1 MRRKRNDQPEL
12 PAAESGAT
20 TATAERVDEIVENAT
35 PVDTTHHVNSAAVA
49 VDIASAS
56 QPSSDDP
63 VAQVSVPDRNGELMT
78 YQRYAELL
86 GEMYQRLNVKQS
98 EITKLKGNLKEAC
111 EQEKMLNS
119 QILDAIDAFNAKM
132 PLFDQSSEPAVTPDA
147 EAWRAVP
154 IREALAGLPASLYE
168 RLEEAEI
175 TTMGAYADYC
185 QKNASLVDSGEH
197 PLRKITGIGP
207 KKVEEIQAAEEAF
220 WKLWKERPMVPH
232 EDTANEDKYHFDA
245 GDEDRYGQYKY
256 DYTADGQ

>member
-1 MRRKRNDQPEL
+1 MKRRERDDQPEL
-12 PAAESGAT
+12 PANKAT
-20 TATAERVDEIVENAT
+20 ATATAELEASEVGAAT
-35 PVDTTHHVNSAAVA
+35 PETPANGDGTAKLNEGDVLSNARQAG
-49 VDIASAS
+49 
-56 QPSSDDP
+56 
-63 VAQVSVPDRNGELMT
+63 RNEEFFA
-78 YQRYAELL
+78 R
-86 GEMYQRLNVKQS
+86 
-98 EITKLKGNLKEAC
+98 LKEIHDCKIA
-111 EQEKMLNS
+111 
-119 QILDAIDAFNAKM
+119 AKAEVADIMEDLKAAKGRLQSVQDDEDKLLAAYLYNTM
-132 PLFDQSSEPAVTPDA
+132 PLFDKPAANGQAASA
-147 EAWRAVP
+147 EAAPDLWRAVP